1 MFKAL
6 LLEKSE
12 AGFQAGIRDVD
23 EASLPEGEAT
33 ATVVCLHGF
42 TGAKEDFLLALPE
55 LSARGYAA
63 YAPDARGVHMSRS
76 GGPFDLA
83 TLAADV
89 VAVVE
94 SVRGPVYLVAHSF
107 GGLVAQRAVVARPD
121 LVAGLVLV
129 CSGPAGF
136 RASAPL
142 IPITIERVTAF
153 QQLLDDHDL
162 ADAWDLK
169 TAHENVE
176 MHPAMASF
184 LRERFVAGSHAAAV
198 STIADALDAD
208 DVIDAVASS
217 GVPTHV
223 MYGERDG
230 TWAQV
235 TQNEMARRLGT
246 EPTCPSSRT
255 WTPSSTRS
263 RPWSTGTVCP
273 HRPARPPPSGVGRR
287 VSRPSAWRSGRRRA
301 WPRPPHRPARCRRAA
316 PASRSPARRRARPGG
331 RGGGPAGRSAPR

>member
-1 MFKAL
+1 VFGLFSSLESVTVTRPDGTTLAL
-6 LLEKSE
+6 L
-12 AGFQAGIRDVD
+12 
-23 EASLPEGEAT
+23 ASLPEGEAT

-246 EPTCPSSRT
+246 EPIVVPDSTHLPFLENVDAFVDAIAAVVDGHRLPS
-255 WTPSSTRS
+255 
-263 RPWSTGTVCP
+263 
-273 HRPARPPPSGVGRR
+273 PAGQTT
-287 VSRPSAWRSGRRRA
+287 AERRRTK
-301 WPRPPHRPARCRRAA
+301 
-316 PASRSPARRRARPGG
+316 GQ
-331 RGGGPAGRSAPR
+331 